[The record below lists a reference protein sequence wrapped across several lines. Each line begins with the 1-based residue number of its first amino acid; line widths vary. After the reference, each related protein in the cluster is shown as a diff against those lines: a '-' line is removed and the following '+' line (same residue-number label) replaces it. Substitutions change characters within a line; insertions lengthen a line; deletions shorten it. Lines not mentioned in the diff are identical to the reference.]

1 MTVRASLPRRVLSH
15 VEQHNTSTPKGPS
28 LMNGYNAPHF
38 ARELI
43 NDRQQR
49 MLRDAGR
56 SRLYREAKRL
66 RAYRRTP

>member
-1 MTVRASLPRRVLSH
+1 
-15 VEQHNTSTPKGPS
+15 
-28 LMNGYNAPHF
+28 MNGYNTPHF

-56 SRLYREAKRL
+56 SRLYREVKRM